1 MWGGGDRYS
10 NITLI
15 LRKTQ
20 RSRHVALPTAVAPA
34 PRDAGFLTEHLLCA
48 RHRVKCLASI
58 I

>member
-1 MWGGGDRYS
+1 MWRGDRCS

-20 RSRHVALPTAVAPA
+20 RSRHGALPTAVAPA